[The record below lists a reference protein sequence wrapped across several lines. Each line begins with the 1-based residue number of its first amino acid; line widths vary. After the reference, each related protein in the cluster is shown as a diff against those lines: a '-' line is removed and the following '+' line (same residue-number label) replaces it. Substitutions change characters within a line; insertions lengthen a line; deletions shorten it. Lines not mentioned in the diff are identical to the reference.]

1 MSAADGRY
9 NNDLLLFGL
18 LVQADNKVYMNQIV

>member
-18 LVQADNKVYMNQIV
+18 LRQMNENWITVSS